1 MPRPSSHL
9 DGWMERTDFG
19 ARWEGSEKSEKSI
32 TGTREWGTPP
42 TRRKGEGES
51 WGAESSASSSAPSFN
66 QRSTAATG
74 DKLTHRSDRPEW
86 LAAAL
91 ETTSAAP
98 GPADRDQSHVP
109 VCNWEKIFDQGSP
122 IDPKLNLG

>member
-1 MPRPSSHL
+1 MPRPNPHL

-66 QRSTAATG
+66 QRSTATG
-74 DKLTHRSDRPEW
+74 DRPGSSHSSLTHRPDRPEW

-98 GPADRDQSHVP
+98 APADRDPSHAP
-109 VCNWEKIFDQGSP
+109 VCNWKDIFDQ
-122 IDPKLNLG
+122 